1 VSAVRLL
8 VADDAVV
15 AEEELAVELAREVPD
30 EELRVVDLSVAEV
43 SEVIALLGQQAMFAP
58 RLRIVVRGVESLSAD
73 AATRLA
79 DALAEEGVLNEVVLV
94 VSGKKVPKA
103 LAALGSASVET
114 HGVARDAD
122 RKAFV
127 MEAATRRGIE
137 LDPAALA
144 LVVAEV
150 GLEMAQVAPLFEV
163 LAGVHGA
170 GARLGPDEVRPYLVR
185 PGEVPLWTL
194 TDAIE
199 SGRPS
204 QAVQVLERLLG
215 ADVAP
220 QLVLATLERRY
231 LDLVALAPPGVR
243 TVAQAQS
250 VLAEAGGRRLSEGVI
265 SRMLRSARKLDQDR
279 AIAIVG
285 WIADAYRDLRGE
297 SLLDAEAVLVL
308 LVTRL
313 SQVFR

>member
-1 VSAVRLL
+1 MSAVRLL

-43 SEVIALLGQQAMFAP
+43 SEVIALLGQQAMFAS

-79 DALAEEGVLNEVVLV
+79 DALAEEGVLNEIVLV
-94 VSGKKVPKA
+94 VSGRKVPKA
-103 LAALGSASVET
+103 LGALSSASVET
-114 HGVARDAD
+114 RAVARDAD

-127 MEAATRRGIE
+127 VEAATRRGIE

-150 GLEMAQVAPLFEV
+150 GLEMAQVAPLLEV

-215 ADVAP
+215 AEVAP

-243 TVAQAQS
+243 TVSQAQS

-265 SRMLRSARKLDQDR
+265 GRMLRSARKLDQDR